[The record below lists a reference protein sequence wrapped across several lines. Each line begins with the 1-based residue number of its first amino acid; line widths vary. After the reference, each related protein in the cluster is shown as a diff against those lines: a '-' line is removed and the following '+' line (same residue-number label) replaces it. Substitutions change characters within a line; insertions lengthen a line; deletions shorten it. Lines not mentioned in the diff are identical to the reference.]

1 MDIIISLLIVSVLI
15 GIPTWLIVHTVNKA
29 DKSTIIYS
37 PEEVT
42 RRLRKGF
49 YLSFWGMDLL
59 FGAIPSFVLILCDL
73 PTVFQFIVPAVAFIV
88 GFIMF
93 FIGTTLIISK
103 KPGNTGISRDI
114 RTEFTTDL
122 LLSD

>member
-49 YLSFWGMDLL
+49 YLSFWGWICYLERFLRLFLYFATSLRFFNLL
-59 FGAIPSFVLILCDL
+59 FRL
-73 PTVFQFIVPAVAFIV
+73 
-88 GFIMF
+88 
-93 FIGTTLIISK
+93 
-103 KPGNTGISRDI
+103 
-114 RTEFTTDL
+114 
-122 LLSD
+122 

>member
-49 YLSFWGMDLL
+49 YLSFWGMDLFLERFLRL
-59 FGAIPSFVLILCDL
+59 FLYFATSLGFSIYCSGCSIYRWIYH
-73 PTVFQFIVPAVAFIV
+73 VFYWKNSGRANDQIH
-88 GFIMF
+88 
-93 FIGTTLIISK
+93 
-103 KPGNTGISRDI
+103 
-114 RTEFTTDL
+114 
-122 LLSD
+122 